1 MEIDIYDS
9 GSKTCNQG
17 EKMNLEDLINKLLS
31 DFMQY
36 ETRKSGK
43 SLVSEM
49 GKFDREMKGI

>member
-1 MEIDIYDS
+1 
-9 GSKTCNQG
+9 
-17 EKMNLEDLINKLLS
+17 MNLEDLINKLLS